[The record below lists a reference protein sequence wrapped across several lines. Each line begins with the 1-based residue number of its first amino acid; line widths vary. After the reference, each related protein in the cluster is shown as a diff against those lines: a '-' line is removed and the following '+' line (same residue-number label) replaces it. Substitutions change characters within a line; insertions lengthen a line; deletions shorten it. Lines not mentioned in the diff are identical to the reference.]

1 MKSTNILFPSLV
13 LGIAGGF
20 VFSGCVEQKQSP
32 TAEIDTL
39 KKIRPSICKR
49 ERNSV
54 VQNQHQLCLPETC
67 LGQGLRF
74 SAHRLGDTEGSFR
87 TTVRCSGSRGIC
99 GDPDKRFYPELSYG
113 CEGTVRGRHAQRHE
127 SGRCSGLV

>member
-39 KKIRPSICKR
+39 KK
-49 ERNSV
+49 
-54 VQNQHQLCLPETC
+54 
-67 LGQGLRF
+67 
-74 SAHRLGDTEGSFR
+74 D
-87 TTVRCSGSRGIC
+87 TTVYLQAGKETPSCKINISYAYLKPAS
-99 GDPDKRFYPELSYG
+99 DKDSVSLLIDSEIQKEAF
-113 CEGTVRGRHAQRHE
+113 
-127 SGRCSGLV
+127 

>member
-49 ERNSV
+49 EKK
-54 VQNQHQLCLPETC
+54 
-67 LGQGLRF
+67 LRRAKST
-74 SAHRLGDTEGSFR
+74 SAMLT
-87 TTVRCSGSRGIC
+87 
-99 GDPDKRFYPELSYG
+99 
-113 CEGTVRGRHAQRHE
+113 
-127 SGRCSGLV
+127 

>member
-39 KKIRPSICKR
+39 KK
-49 ERNSV
+49 
-54 VQNQHQLCLPETC
+54 
-67 LGQGLRF
+67 
-74 SAHRLGDTEGSFR
+74 D
-87 TTVRCSGSRGIC
+87 TTVYLQAGKETPSCKIGISYAYLKPASDKDSVSLLIDSEIQKEAFGGIC

-113 CEGTVRGRHAQRHE
+113 CEGAVRGRHAQRHE
-127 SGRCSGLV
+127 SGRCSGMV

>member
-39 KKIRPSICKR
+39 KRIRRYICKP
-49 ERNSV
+49 ERKPRRAKSASV
-54 VQNQHQLCLPETC
+54 ML
-67 LGQGLRF
+67 
-74 SAHRLGDTEGSFR
+74 
-87 TTVRCSGSRGIC
+87 I
-99 GDPDKRFYPELSYG
+99 
-113 CEGTVRGRHAQRHE
+113 
-127 SGRCSGLV
+127 